1 MSSYIN
7 TLIDISNNP
16 AIEDFLAGNATAVGE
31 VYDKYGA
38 ALYGVVVKILRNS
51 DIAEDVVQET
61 FCKAW
66 LGRDKYNSTK
76 GSFFTWLLNI
86 ARNMAID
93 ILRSGSYKNS
103 AVTQSADLFVG
114 IEESISGVP
123 INEDSIDIDQHV
135 TTLPT
140 EQQQIIQL
148 VYFQGYTQQEIAHE
162 FSIPLGTVKSRL
174 RLAMNTLRNIYGAES
189 A

>member
-1 MSSYIN
+1 LSPYVN
-7 TLIDISNNP
+7 TLNFISSNT
-16 AIEDFLAGNATAVGE
+16 AIEDFLAGNSNAVGE
-31 VYDKYGA
+31 VYDKYSA
-38 ALYGVVVKILRNS
+38 ALYGIVVKIVLNT

-66 LGRDKYNSTK
+66 LGREKYNATK

-86 ARNMAID
+86 ARNLAID

-114 IEESISGVP
+114 IEESVSDVP
-123 INEDSIDIDQHV
+123 ISEDSVDIDTHV
-135 TTLPT
+135 ATLPS

-148 VYFQGYTQQEIAHE
+148 VYFKGYTQQEIADE

-174 RLAMNTLRNIYGAES
+174 RLAMNTLRNIYGAG
-189 A
+189 AA